1 MTKKE
6 SGYAERLKYWK
17 NHIAQAER
25 FEGSIPAYC
34 RSAGIRDHTF
44 YYWQKK
50 LRAKK
55 TIPGLNTSSFI
66 RAEVAPA
73 AVERHGLKLPDPK
86 WVAAIIL
93 SLQEGLR

>member
-1 MTKKE
+1 MTQKE
-6 SGYAERLKYWK
+6 SDYAEKLNHWK

-50 LRAKK
+50 LSAKK
-55 TIPGLNTSSFI
+55 TIPVLNTSSFI

-73 AVERHGLKLPDPK
+73 AVEQCGSKLPDPK